1 MDSGESHTTLSMY
14 FITLNCTIKNDE
26 IGKCLSYI
34 FYHNLKK
41 EAVVFIRF
49 AKTQKVINNQN
60 VPSISHCTQPKE
72 LNSCSVLYTLFYI
85 YINIICIY
93 FLPQMSF
100 AYSRTQYKQNHTMLC
115 PASFTQCARFIHV
128 ISIHVPFFLLLRSLQ
143 GMNIPKTF

>member
-1 MDSGESHTTLSMY
+1 MWDNKKVLEMDSGESHTTLSMY

-100 AYSRTQYKQNHTMLC
+100 AYSRISQMTSAYSRNNVY
-115 PASFTQCARFIHV
+115 IHYFY
-128 ISIHVPFFLLLRSLQ
+128 I
-143 GMNIPKTF
+143 